1 MIQERP
7 DFQTLAR
14 DLAGHV
20 ILPADGEYD
29 LARRVWNGSIDKRP
43 GAVVRCAN
51 ADDVQAT
58 LAFAASND
66 ITVAV
71 RGGGHNIAGN
81 ATCDNGIVID
91 LSPMKRI
98 DLDQH
103 NRIARAEGGV
113 LWGEFDAET
122 QKVGLATTGGLI
134 PSTGI
139 AGFTLG
145 GGLGHLMRSYGL
157 ACDNLL
163 SAEVI
168 TADGRRLKASSDENP
183 DLFWGL
189 RGGGGNFGVVT
200 SFEFR
205 LHEVGPILL
214 GGPLAHPWSGVRDA
228 VRFYRDFAGSAPDNL
243 IVYAGLATGP
253 DGSLR
258 LSMRPVFNGPVAE
271 GLSKVAALREFGSP
285 VVDGIQPRPYVEIQK
300 LVEPAFPRGRLNYWK
315 ANFVDELSDE
325 LIDILIDAFRRVP
338 SPYSIVAL
346 EPMGGAVAHVSET
359 ATAFRHRKSAYSLL
373 ILSGWVN
380 DADSA
385 ANVAWARELWDL
397 TRPLCSSAVY
407 VNYLGAEGD
416 QRVRDAYGVNHARL
430 SDLKRKYD
438 PGNFFRL
445 NQNIEPAPSE
455 PLEI

>member
-1 MIQERP
+1 MILERP
-7 DFQTLAR
+7 DFETLAR
-14 DLAGHV
+14 DLAGDV
-20 ILPADGEYD
+20 ILPADSEYD
-29 LARRVWNGSIDKRP
+29 LARRVWNGIIDKRP
-43 GAVVRCAN
+43 GAIVRCAN
-51 ADDVQAT
+51 ADDVQAA
-58 LAFAASND
+58 LAFAAFNR

-91 LSPMKRI
+91 LSQMKRI
-98 DLDQH
+98 EVDQL
-103 NRIARAEGGV
+103 NRTARAEGGV
-113 LWGEFDAET
+113 LWGELDAES
-122 QKVGLATTGGLI
+122 QRVGLATTGGLV

-200 SFEFR
+200 SFDFR

-214 GGPLAHPWSGVRDA
+214 GGPLAHPWSGARDA
-228 VRFYRDFAGSAPDNL
+228 LRFYRDFAASAPDNL
-243 IVYAGLATGP
+243 IVYAGLGTGA
-253 DGSLR
+253 DGSRR
-258 LSMRPVFNGPVAE
+258 LNMRPVFNGSVSE
-271 GLSKVAALREFGSP
+271 GLSKVAALRKFGSP
-285 VVDGIQPRPYVEIQK
+285 IVDGIQPRPYLEIQK
-300 LVEPAFPRGRLNYWK
+300 LIEPAFPRGRLNYWK
-315 ANFVDELSDE
+315 ANFVNELSDE

-338 SPYSIVAL
+338 SPYSMVAL
-346 EPMGGAVAHVSET
+346 EPMGGAVTDVSDT
-359 ATAFRHRKSAYSLL
+359 ATAFQHRTAAYSLL

-380 DADSA
+380 DADSE
-385 ANVAWARELWDL
+385 ANVTWARELWHL
-397 TRPLCSSAVY
+397 TQPLSSSGVY
-407 VNYLGAEGD
+407 VNYLGTEGD

-430 SDLKRKYD
+430 SELKRKYD

-445 NQNIEPAPSE
+445 NQNIEPAP
-455 PLEI
+455 LEQ